1 MRSRALKGV
10 MLTSLV
16 VSLTGCGDLPVV
28 GNLGATLSAVAAPVM
43 GLLDPVIGQFIPKAE
58 PTPPPPRPRPRPRR
72 RAVAAAN
79 NPAVTTPGAT
89 DSAVV
94 AAAQNPQAAFA
105 AWAERNRRFDK
116 LRTDGLMQLY
126 NGQTAGAI
134 QSFKEAQALRPHDPS
149 IVSLVALAS
158 NPSAF
163 KSDGGGVSAAGA
175 PPSLP
180 QPEAPGLPAGAA
192 GVVNQLLNGGQSA
205 GDTPGGL
212 F

>member
-1 MRSRALKGV
+1 MRSRLLQGV
-10 MLTSLV
+10 MLTTLV
-16 VSLTGCGDLPVV
+16 ASLTGCGELPLVGDLGASMSGVTESLASLPVV
-28 GNLGATLSAVAAPVM
+28 G
-43 GLLDPVIGQFIPKAE
+43 QFLPQPE
-58 PTPPPPRPRPRPRR
+58 PTPRPRPTPRPGRR
-72 RAVAAAN
+72 RVVAAAAAN
-79 NPAVTTPGAT
+79 NPAVTSPDAT
-89 DSAVV
+89 DSPAVIV
-94 AAAQNPQAAFA
+94 AQNPQAVFS

-134 QSFKEAQALRPHDPS
+134 HSFKEAQALRPHDS
-149 IVSLVALAS
+149 NIGTLVSMAS

-163 KSDGGGVSAAGA
+163 RSEGPAVSAVGA

-180 QPEAPGLPAGAA
+180 LPETPGLPAGAA
-192 GVVNQLLNGGQSA
+192 GAVNQLLNGAQGA